1 MSYITERTQVQS
13 LVFFCIV
20 FVCKTFDLYCV
31 NFPSYSFFNIHEKF
45 KFLKTDFTDQN
56 LVLEV
61 LKVSL
66 NSAKCFAVIW
76 FRSIWLRDIL
86 NLSVRS
92 RNRFFIISNKWMW
105 LNFCVILGKE
115 NVSQGIRYL
124 EGNFW
129 RVFPSNLF
137 SFGHLRIC
145 SLTRYVCVCVCAR
158 CLHLFMFFAALLDVY
173 SAACQNVMW
182 ASWQILVHVMYYN
195 KTANHT
201 TTYNECNLP

>member
-145 SLTRYVCVCVCAR
+145 SLTRYVCVCVCAVSPP
-158 CLHLFMFFAALLDVY
+158 LHVFCSVARRILSGLSERHVSQLAN
-173 SAACQNVMW
+173 SCACYV
-182 ASWQILVHVMYYN
+182 L
-195 KTANHT
+195 
-201 TTYNECNLP
+201 